1 MRAPRRLEPFRTADN
16 SAFCRLGYYLL
27 CLGHGFVP
35 SSLYAMFVIFF
46 ETTQSSTKVLDT
58 GKSPG
63 EIGLSPTEF

>member
-46 ETTQSSTKVLDT
+46 ETTSIAQRFWTQEKVPE
-58 GKSPG
+58 K
-63 EIGLSPTEF
+63 